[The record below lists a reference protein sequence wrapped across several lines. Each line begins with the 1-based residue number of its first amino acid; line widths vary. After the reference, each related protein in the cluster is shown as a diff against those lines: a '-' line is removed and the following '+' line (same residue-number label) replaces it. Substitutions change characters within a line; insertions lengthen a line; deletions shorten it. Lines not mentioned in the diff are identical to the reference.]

1 MFIRCWGARG
11 SIAVS
16 GPEYLKYGGDTTC
29 LEIRTKNDEVI
40 IVDAGTG
47 IRRLGNE
54 LLNEGRQEYNIIFTH
69 AHWDHILGFP
79 FFRPIYAKGTR
90 INFFGCPFAQQSVK
104 ELVAKSMKPPYFPV
118 NFEDIKAEIEFR
130 GACKESFAIDS
141 VCVTP
146 VLLSHPNQGL
156 GYKFVE
162 DGKSF
167 VFLTDNELA
176 LKHPG
181 GLDYRDYV
189 DFCSHANLLMH
200 DSEFTEKDYVL
211 KKGWGHSTYSD
222 ALRLALDAGVKQF
235 GLFHH
240 NQDRTDTE
248 LDEIVEDCQNTIR
261 CRKSD
266 LACLGVRTGTEIEL

>member
-1 MFIRCWGARG
+1 MLIRCWGARG

-16 GPEYLKYGGDTTC
+16 GPEYLNYGGDTTC

-47 IRRLGNE
+47 IRKLGNE
-54 LLNEGRQEYNIIFTH
+54 LLNEGLQEYNIVFTH

-79 FFRPIYAKGTR
+79 FFRPIYVKGTR

-118 NFEDIKAEIEFR
+118 NFEDIKAEIVFR
-130 GACKESFAIDS
+130 GACKESFTIDS
-141 VCVTP
+141 VFVTP
-146 VLLSHPNQGL
+146 ILLSHPNQGL

-162 DGKSF
+162 GDKSF
-167 VFLTDNELA
+167 VFLTDNELTF
-176 LKHPG
+176 KHPG
-181 GLDYRDYV
+181 GLDYSDYV
-189 DFCSHANLLMH
+189 EFCSGTDLLMH
-200 DSEFTEKDYVL
+200 DSEYTAKEYDE

-222 ALRLALDAGVKQF
+222 ALRLALEAGVKQF

-248 LDEIVEDCQNTIR
+248 LDEIVEDCRNTIR
-261 CRKSD
+261 CRKSG
-266 LACLGVRTGTEIEL
+266 LACFGVCTGSKIEL

>member
-1 MFIRCWGARG
+1 MLIRCWGARG

-54 LLNEGRQEYNIIFTH
+54 LLNEGRHEYNIIFTH

-79 FFRPIYAKGTR
+79 FFKPIYVKGAR

-104 ELVAKSMKPPYFPV
+104 DLVAKSMKPPYFPV
-118 NFEDIKAEIEFR
+118 NFEDIKAKIVFR
-130 GACKESFAIDS
+130 GACKESFTIDT
-141 VCVTP
+141 VRVTP
-146 VLLSHPNQGL
+146 ILLSHPNQGL
-156 GYKFVE
+156 GYKFE
-162 DGKSF
+162 GDGKSF
-167 VFLTDNELA
+167 VFLTDNELT

-248 LDEIVEDCQNTIR
+248 LDEIVEDCRNTIR

-266 LACLGVRTGTEIEL
+266 LACLGVCTGTEIEL